1 MVEELS
7 MKSKEKKL
15 ELKDSTIY
23 QTNENCQVFNGPIS
37 GCVFAMPGATV
48 NQSPVQQV
56 TPTKTEEES
65 ERVKSEEAE
74 VVEEVKE
81 VAGQCG
87 ELLVNDVFN
96 DDLFMTNER
105 LLRLRTIIRESIGM
119 GNREKIDLSKGLEWY
134 WLYQAIYDAGLFETR
149 SNRENVVTVVGFVRQ
164 IAKWLP
170 DIIDIDDDERIR
182 NICKSVS
189 AEQGKW
195 IMNGKPVNLVDIE
208 ANKRRMTAMKPA
220 KIERIVSVAYN
231 GLYTKL
237 VALKQ
242 EILKEK
248 ATR

>member
-1 MVEELS
+1 MSDNYHYEDGA
-7 MKSKEKKL
+7 KHYDHKKVL
-15 ELKDSTIY
+15 HIDKLQGADLQQLMRAFFKDD
-23 QTNENCQVFNGPIS
+23 
-37 GCVFAMPGATV
+37 A
-48 NQSPVQQV
+48 
-56 TPTKTEEES
+56 
-65 ERVKSEEAE
+65 EEAE

-81 VAGQCG
+81 VAGECD
-87 ELLVNDVFN
+87 ELLVNDVFS
-96 DDLFMTNER
+96 DELFMTNQQ
-105 LLRLRTIIRESIGM
+105 LLKLRTIINESIGM
-119 GNREKIDLSKGLEWY
+119 GNQDTIDLSKGLEWY
-134 WLYQAIYDAGLFETR
+134 WLYQGIYDAGLFETR

-170 DIIDIDDDERIR
+170 DIIDIDDEERIR

-195 IMNGKPVNLVDIE
+195 MMNGKPVNLVDIE
-208 ANKRRMTAMKPA
+208 ANKRRITAMKPA

-242 EILKEK
+242 EIAKEK

>member
-1 MVEELS
+1 MS
-7 MKSKEKKL
+7 DSYHYDDGAKHYDHKKVL
-15 ELKDSTIY
+15 HIDKVQGADLQQLMRAFFKDD
-23 QTNENCQVFNGPIS
+23 V
-37 GCVFAMPGATV
+37 
-48 NQSPVQQV
+48 
-56 TPTKTEEES
+56 
-65 ERVKSEEAE
+65 EEAE
-74 VVEEVKE
+74 VVEEVKD
-81 VAGQCG
+81 VAGECD
-87 ELLVNDVFN
+87 ELLANDVFS
-96 DDLFMTNER
+96 DELFTSNKQ
-105 LLRLRTIIRESIGM
+105 LLQLRTIISGAVNM
-119 GNREKIDLSKGLEWY
+119 GDKDKIDLSKGLEWY

-170 DIIDIDDDERIR
+170 GIIEIDDEERIR

-195 IMNGKPVNLVDIE
+195 MMNGKPVNLVDIE
-208 ANKRRMTAMKPA
+208 ANKRRMTAMKPT
-220 KIERIVSVAYN
+220 KISRIVSVAYN